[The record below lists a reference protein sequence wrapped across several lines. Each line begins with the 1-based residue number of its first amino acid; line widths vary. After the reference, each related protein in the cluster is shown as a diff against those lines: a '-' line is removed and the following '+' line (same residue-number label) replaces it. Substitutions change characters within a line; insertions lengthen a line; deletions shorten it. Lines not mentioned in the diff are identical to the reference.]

1 MEDTGRES
9 AKFLLMSDHEQD
21 ARPEI
26 TTETR
31 TIRREYPD
39 RPIVGVGGVVVRDGC
54 VVLVR
59 RANPPRI
66 GEWSI
71 PGGMLELGETLRAGV
86 AREIEE
92 ETGLKV
98 KSETVLDVFDSIV
111 TDAEGK
117 TQYHYVL
124 VDYLCSVL
132 GGELRAATDVSAV
145 RWATL
150 DEVVSL
156 VKREMTVGVIR
167 KGLDEAQR

>member
-1 MEDTGRES
+1 MTNIRTE
-9 AKFLLMSDHEQD
+9 
-21 ARPEI
+21 PEAVK
-26 TTETR
+26 
-31 TIRREYPD
+31 REYPD
-39 RPIVGVGGVVVRDGC
+39 RPIVGVGGVVVQNGR

-59 RANPPRI
+59 RAKAPRK

-71 PGGMLELGETLRAGV
+71 PGGMLELGETLRDGV

-98 KSETVLDVFDSIV
+98 KSEEVLDVFDSIV
-111 TDAEGK
+111 IDADGK

-124 VDYLCSVL
+124 VDYLCSVIE
-132 GGELRAATDVSAV
+132 GDLRAASDVSEA

-150 DEVVSL
+150 EEVLSL

-167 KGLDEAQR
+167 KGLDTARDEKRG

>member
-1 MEDTGRES
+1 
-9 AKFLLMSDHEQD
+9 MSDHEKE
-21 ARPEI
+21 ARPK
-26 TTETR
+26 TAAETR
-31 TIRREYPD
+31 TVKREYPD

-59 RANPPRI
+59 RANPPRM

-86 AREIEE
+86 EREIEE

-111 TDAEGK
+111 TDADGK

-124 VDYLCSVL
+124 IDYWCSVD
-132 GGELRAATDVSAV
+132 GGELCTASDVSEA

-150 DEVVSL
+150 DEAVSL

-167 KGLDEAQR
+167 KGLEEARR

>member
-1 MEDTGRES
+1 
-9 AKFLLMSDHEQD
+9 MSDHEKE
-21 ARPEI
+21 ARPK
-26 TTETR
+26 TAAETR
-31 TIRREYPD
+31 AVKREYPD
-39 RPIVGVGGVVVRDGC
+39 RPIVGVGGVVVRNGC

-59 RANPPRI
+59 RANPPRM

-71 PGGMLELGETLRAGV
+71 PGGMLELGETLCAGV
-86 AREIEE
+86 EREIEE

-111 TDAEGK
+111 TDADGK

-124 VDYLCSVL
+124 IDYLCSVD
-132 GGELRAATDVSAV
+132 GGELRAASDVSAV

-150 DEVVSL
+150 EEVANL

-167 KGLDEAQR
+167 KGLEEARKTSGE

>member
-1 MEDTGRES
+1 M
-9 AKFLLMSDHEQD
+9 K
-21 ARPEI
+21 
-26 TTETR
+26 
-31 TIRREYPD
+31 REYPD
-39 RPIVGVGGVVVRDGC
+39 RPIVGVGGVVVQNGR

-59 RANPPRI
+59 RAKAPRM

-92 ETGLKV
+92 ETGLQV
-98 KSETVLDVFDSIV
+98 KSEVVLDVFDSIV
-111 TDAEGK
+111 TDPAGK

-124 VDYLCSVL
+124 VDYLCSVM
-132 GGELRAATDVSAV
+132 GGELRAASDVSDV

-150 DEVVSL
+150 EEVLSL

-167 KGLDEAQR
+167 KGLDEAGEENRN

>member
-1 MEDTGRES
+1 MNI
-9 AKFLLMSDHEQD
+9 K
-21 ARPEI
+21 
-26 TTETR
+26 TETGA
-31 TIRREYPD
+31 IRREYPD
-39 RPIVGVGGVVVRDGC
+39 RPIVGVGGVVVQNGR

-59 RANPPRI
+59 RAKAPRA

-92 ETGLKV
+92 ETGLQV

-111 TDAEGK
+111 TDADGK

-124 VDYLCSVL
+124 VDYLCSVA
-132 GGELRAATDVSAV
+132 GGELRAASDVSAV

-150 DEVVSL
+150 EEALSL

-167 KGLDEAQR
+167 KGLDEARQIRGE

>member
-1 MEDTGRES
+1 MTNI
-9 AKFLLMSDHEQD
+9 K
-21 ARPEI
+21 
-26 TTETR
+26 TEPQAVK
-31 TIRREYPD
+31 REYPD
-39 RPIVGVGGVVVRDGC
+39 RPIVGVGGVVVQNGR

-59 RANPPRI
+59 RAKAPRK

-71 PGGMLELGETLRAGV
+71 PGGMLELGETLRDGV

-98 KSETVLDVFDSIV
+98 KSEEVLDVFDSIV
-111 TDAEGK
+111 IDADGK

-124 VDYLCSVL
+124 VDYLCSVTE
-132 GGELRAATDVSAV
+132 GELRAASDVSEA

-150 DEVVSL
+150 EEALSL

-167 KGLDEAQR
+167 KGLDTARDEKRG

>member
-1 MEDTGRES
+1 MTNTTIE
-9 AKFLLMSDHEQD
+9 
-21 ARPEI
+21 
-26 TTETR
+26 TETV
-31 TIRREYPD
+31 RREYPD
-39 RPIVGVGGVVVRDGC
+39 RPIVGVGGVVVQNGR

-59 RANPPRI
+59 RAKAPRK

-71 PGGMLELGETLRAGV
+71 PGGMLELGETLRDGV

-98 KSETVLDVFDSIV
+98 KSEEVLDVFDSIV
-111 TDAEGK
+111 IDADGK

-124 VDYLCSVL
+124 VDYLCSVIE
-132 GGELRAATDVSAV
+132 GELRAASDVSEA

-150 DEVVSL
+150 EEVVSL

-167 KGLDEAQR
+167 KGLDTARSEKRG

>member
-1 MEDTGRES
+1 MT
-9 AKFLLMSDHEQD
+9 K
-21 ARPEI
+21 I
-26 TTETR
+26 TTEPETVK
-31 TIRREYPD
+31 REYPD
-39 RPIVGVGGVVVRDGC
+39 RPIVGVGGVVVQNGR

-59 RANPPRI
+59 RAKAPRK

-71 PGGMLELGETLRAGV
+71 PGGMLELGETLRDGV

-98 KSETVLDVFDSIV
+98 KSEEVLDVFDSIV
-111 TDAEGK
+111 IDADGK

-124 VDYLCSVL
+124 VDYLCSVIE
-132 GGELRAATDVSAV
+132 GELRAASDVSEA

-150 DEVVSL
+150 EEVLSL

-167 KGLDEAQR
+167 KGLDTARSEKRG